1 MLNNLSIKIII
12 GFCALAVIWFTAN
25 KILPGNTQRDSANIQ
40 GGLLDDNSTVSTAL
54 VSAIQPIKSDVQAAE
69 LVETDDRLISRFNDA
84 NQLAQQGNTQ
94 AAINAYKS
102 LIEDYP
108 YSLEPYLNLAAVYV
122 QQKQLDQARLTLNA
136 GLNAKPSAAALYQAL
151 QKVHSALAGQ
161 AYQRALNKADAEG
174 PALTLQLANR
184 LSVQE
189 NPAAIAKYEQQ
200 LSAQQ
205 SQHQIEIN
213 AYQSKVTSFESQLA
227 SLQGKLNS
235 MSLAASSER
244 AQEGRRL
251 ELAQT
256 QLAEKQAELLALQEE
271 QTIISQQLLKEQT
284 SKAQLMKDL
293 QAQQQA
299 REQVE
304 NQQLALL
311 EQQKALKRQEEL
323 NRQEQLKQQL
333 QQQEIAKQQAERDAQ
348 LLAQQSEILRQEST
362 NLEQESTN
370 LELTQQ
376 EELRRTA
383 KATRLVQQWAK
394 AWSAQ
399 DVDSYV
405 SFYTDTYAPTGKNL
419 THEQWLAQRQVRL
432 TNKPFINVDVSNFS
446 VNDLEG
452 RFSVTFV
459 QHYRSNNIDDRIRKR
474 LTFVKNGDDWSKA
487 KIINERVL

>member
-84 NQLAQQGNTQ
+84 NQLAQLGNTQ

-244 AQEGRRL
+244 AQERRRL

-299 REQVE
+299 QEQIE

-362 NLEQESTN
+362 NLE
-370 LELTQQ
+370 LTQQ
-376 EELRRTA
+376 EESQRTA

-419 THEQWLAQRQVRL
+419 THKQWLAQRQVRL
-432 TNKPFINVDVSNFS
+432 TNKSFINVDVSNFS

>member
-12 GFCALAVIWFTAN
+12 GFCALAVIWFTVN
-25 KILPGNTQRDSANIQ
+25 MILPGNAQGDSANIQ
-40 GGLLDDNSTVSTAL
+40 GGLLDDNSTASTAL
-54 VSAIQPIKSDVQAAE
+54 VSAIQPIESDVQAAE

-244 AQEGRRL
+244 AQERRRL

-271 QTIISQQLLKEQT
+271 QTIISQQLFKEQT
-284 SKAQLMKDL
+284 TKAQLMKDL

-348 LLAQQSEILRQEST
+348 LLAQQSETTR
-362 NLEQESTN
+362 QESTN

-376 EELRRTA
+376 EESQRTA

-419 THEQWLAQRQVRL
+419 THKQWLAQRQVRL
-432 TNKPFINVDVSNFS
+432 TNKSFINVDVSNFS

>member
-12 GFCALAVIWFTAN
+12 GFCALAVIWFTVN
-25 KILPGNTQRDSANIQ
+25 MILPGNAQGDSVNIQ
-40 GGLLDDNSTVSTAL
+40 GSLLEHNSTASTAL
-54 VSAIQPIKSDVQAAE
+54 VSAIQPIESDVQAAE
-69 LVETDDRLISRFNDA
+69 LVEADDRLVSRFNDA

-94 AAINAYKS
+94 AAVNAYKA

-174 PALTLQLANR
+174 PALALQLAKR

-227 SLQGKLNS
+227 SLQEKLNS
-235 MSLAASSER
+235 MSLVASSER

-348 LLAQQSEILRQEST
+348 LLAQQSETTR
-362 NLEQESTN
+362 QESTN

-376 EELRRTA
+376 EESQRTA

-446 VNDLEG
+446 VNDLGG